1 MQLWGL
7 VLGMKQNFYIFNN
20 GRLRRQENT
29 IFFEKEDGSKSVIPI
44 ENTEAIYAFGE
55 IDFNTKLFNYLA
67 QKGISVHV
75 FNYYGFYSGSYYPR
89 ETLNSGQL
97 LVKQVS
103 HYTSRQ
109 KRITLARAFVE
120 AASFNILKNLRYY
133 NNRGKGLSEYID
145 AIENL
150 RPQIEEADAVEV
162 LMGIEGNIRNTY
174 YKAWPTIIDSDIEFE
189 RRVKQPPDNMINAL
203 ISYLNSMVYTTCL
216 GEIYHTQLNPLI
228 SYLHEPGDRRFS
240 LSLDVAEIF
249 KPIFSDRIIFTLLNR
264 QQITDKDFMKEV
276 NFCYLNEKGRKTV
289 IREYDERLKTIIT
302 HKKLDRQVSYRHLI
316 RLECYKLV
324 KHLIGEQVYEGFK
337 IWW

>member
-1 MQLWGL
+1 
-7 VLGMKQNFYIFNN
+7 MKQNYYIFNN

-29 IFFEKEDGSKSVIPI
+29 IFFEKEDGTRNIIPI

-67 QKGISVHV
+67 QKGIPVHV

-97 LVKQVS
+97 LVKQVH
-103 HYTSRQ
+103 HYTNMRH
-109 KRITLARAFVE
+109 RLTLARAFVNG
-120 AASFNILKNLRYY
+120 ASFNIVKNLRYY
-133 NNRGKGLSEYID
+133 NNRGKELGEYIN
-145 AIENL
+145 AIEGY
-150 RPQIEEADAVEV
+150 RSQIEGAGAVDE

-174 YKAWPTIIDSDIEFE
+174 YKAWPTIIDCEIEFE

-228 SYLHEPGDRRFS
+228 SFHHEPGERRYS
-240 LSLDVAEIF
+240 LSLDLAEIF

-264 QQITDKDFMKEV
+264 QQITNKDFMTEV
-276 NFCYLNEKGRKTV
+276 NLCYLNESGRKTV
-289 IREYDERLKTIIT
+289 VREYDERLKTVIT
-302 HKKLDRQVSYRHLI
+302 HKKLERQVSYRHLV

-324 KHLIGEQVYEGFK
+324 KHLIGEQEYEGFK

>member
-1 MQLWGL
+1 
-7 VLGMKQNFYIFNN
+7 MKQNYYIFNN

-29 IFFEKEDGSKSVIPI
+29 IFFEKEDGTRNVIPI
-44 ENTEAIYAFGE
+44 ENTEAVYAFGE

-67 QKGISVHV
+67 QKGIPVHV

-97 LVKQVS
+97 LVKQVN
-103 HYTSRQ
+103 HYTNMR
-109 KRITLARAFVE
+109 RRLALARAFVSG
-120 AASFNILKNLRYY
+120 ASFNIVKNLRYY
-133 NNRGKGLSEYID
+133 NNRGKELEEYIN
-145 AIENL
+145 AIEGY
-150 RPQIEEADAVEV
+150 RSQIEDAGAVDE

-174 YKAWPTIIDSDIEFE
+174 YKAWPIIIDCEIEFE

-228 SYLHEPGDRRFS
+228 SFLHEPGERRYS
-240 LSLDVAEIF
+240 LSLDLAEIF

-264 QQITDKDFMKEV
+264 QQITNKDFMTEV
-276 NFCYLNEKGRKTV
+276 NLCYLNESGRKTV
-289 IREYDERLKTIIT
+289 VREYDERLKTVIT
-302 HKKLDRQVSYRHLI
+302 HKKLERQVSYRHLV

-324 KHLIGEQVYEGFK
+324 KHLIGEQEYEGFK